1 MISSTRPQPRSL
13 FSLAALLFAIF
24 TLQLIAPAI
33 GAQVVPAAPIPQ
45 QILAAKKVFISNAG
59 GMLDLNMV
67 SGDPRR
73 DYNEFYAAMQAWGRY
88 SLVGSPAEA
97 DIVVQISIIYIPRQI
112 GADTVPFPSF
122 RVALL
127 DPKNGITLWILD
139 EFLVDKPN
147 LGLIFKKNRDKVFD
161 EAINKLVNDLKVLT
175 AAPAVPAN

>member
-1 MISSTRPQPRSL
+1 LRSGGIPKIAETPRRLPLGMISSTRPQPRSL

-73 DYNEFYAAMQAWGRY
+73 DYNEFYAAM
-88 SLVGSPAEA
+88 
-97 DIVVQISIIYIPRQI
+97 
-112 GADTVPFPSF
+112 
-122 RVALL
+122 
-127 DPKNGITLWILD
+127 
-139 EFLVDKPN
+139 
-147 LGLIFKKNRDKVFD
+147 
-161 EAINKLVNDLKVLT
+161 
-175 AAPAVPAN
+175 